1 MEVPDEETSRY
12 GVIGGQ
18 RVEGEDSRLWK
29 VDRLVEKPE
38 PGFVARPTSRSSGA
52 TS

>member
-1 MEVPDEETSRY
+1 MEVPNDETSRY

-38 PGFVARPTSRSSGA
+38 PGSPHPTSRSSGA
-52 TS
+52 TC